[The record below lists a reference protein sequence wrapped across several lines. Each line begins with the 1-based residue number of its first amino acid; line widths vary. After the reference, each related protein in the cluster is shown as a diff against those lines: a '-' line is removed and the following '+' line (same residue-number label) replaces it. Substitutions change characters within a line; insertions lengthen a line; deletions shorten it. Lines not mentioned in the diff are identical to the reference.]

1 MAQRVTACRFT
12 FLLIAMTA
20 FTCLADD
27 FGDDDIDDDHD
38 DVSARTARLDRLADE
53 DMPMLHAREVPPK
66 HETDPSSLG
75 ESVGADA
82 ETGSLAQLGASAGE
96 QAELQ
101 ADVQEAT
108 AETEGMFDADIRAA
122 RAFASFDNKMD
133 SLKHSITDL
142 DSKTKMRQA
151 VEKPKETADS
161 DLGEGGKSV
170 LDEDKEDLLGDVD
183 VQVHVD
189 DAPDTEEKADKLLKR
204 MGAHSTDKNS
214 GAIRQQNNLGET
226 DDTGKDT
233 DEEDDDQEDEEEDNS
248 DSDDLLDLA
257 ESFVEEGEDH
267 GQ

>member
-1 MAQRVTACRFT
+1 
-12 FLLIAMTA
+12 MTA

-38 DVSARTARLDRLADE
+38 VVSERTARLDRLADE

-66 HETDPSSLG
+66 HDTAPSSLG

-133 SLKHSITDL
+133 SLKHSISDL
-142 DSKTKMRQA
+142 DAKTKMRQA
-151 VEKPKETADS
+151 VEKPKETEDS
-161 DLGEGGKSV
+161 ELGEGGKSV

-183 VQVHVD
+183 IQVHVD
-189 DAPDTEEKADKLLKR
+189 DTPDSEEKADKLLRR
-204 MGAHSTDKNS
+204 MGAHSTDKKS
-214 GAIRQQNNLGET
+214 SAIRQENNLGET
-226 DDTGKDT
+226 DDTGKGT
-233 DEEDDDQEDEEEDNS
+233 DEDDDEEEEEEDNS

-257 ESFVEEGEDH
+257 ESFVEEAEDR